1 MRLSTLVLVAAG
13 AAVLVIIYRR
23 GKTMARLSTN
33 FLDSEFASRGRPL
46 LLSTVDAYRALAA
59 GPLEYARAAAAQ
71 VAGEPVRAVVSSGQ
85 RLLDHNNEVD
95 GKGGSYHLPPEL
107 RAGPSRRNPGV
118 AADVYFARIE
128 SGARLSGPE
137 HAEVARLV
145 VRGMESGAITKGGV
159 HAYHTQPG
167 ATKLPFVHIDSRGY
181 VASW

>member
-1 MRLSTLVLVAAG
+1 
-13 AAVLVIIYRR
+13 
-23 GKTMARLSTN
+23 MARFSAN
-33 FLDSEFASRGRPL
+33 FLESEFSSRGRPL
-46 LLSTVDAYRALAA
+46 LPSTVDAYRALAA
-59 GPLEYARAAAAQ
+59 GPLEYARASAAQ
-71 VAGEPVRAVVSSGQ
+71 VAGEPVRAVVLSGQ

-95 GKGGSYHLPPEL
+95 GTGGSYHLPPEL

-118 AADVYFARIE
+118 AADVYFERIE